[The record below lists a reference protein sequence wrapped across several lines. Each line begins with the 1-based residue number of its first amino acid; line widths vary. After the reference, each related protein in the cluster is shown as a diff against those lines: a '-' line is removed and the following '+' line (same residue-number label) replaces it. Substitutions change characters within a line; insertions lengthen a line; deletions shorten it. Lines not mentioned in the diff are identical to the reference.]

1 MPTYMHILGR
11 CQPIGIIRPPRRAL
25 DDLDRASS
33 ISVAERSPRLPTV
46 TGMHDSVL
54 IVALEEA
61 KANAEAL
68 GSGRRARELRRRI
81 EAVETAVSNVEPPR
95 PKELVVRLTLHA
107 LALRDEA
114 TTLRTQ
120 RHRTRSAILE
130 MMD

>member
-1 MPTYMHILGR
+1 M
-11 CQPIGIIRPPRRAL
+11 
-25 DDLDRASS
+25 
-33 ISVAERSPRLPTV
+33 